1 MYSGCLTE
9 KSRNFRL
16 DCSQFIDI
24 HARIRVFRFRIA
36 VNRQSVTQHA
46 GCAKAA
52 ATDDKAQVVLRTA
65 DDSSPSPAFTSNS
78 MNNFT
83 TYFTWVL
90 AELDT
95 ALFENHSSADGVDV
109 SASVASQAQTQTKV
123 FASTARQDSHQV
135 CACHHPAVRHGL
147 GQYRIQLRGN

>member
-1 MYSGCLTE
+1 MQPIYRYPRQDLGVFG
-9 KSRNFRL
+9 FRT
-16 DCSQFIDI
+16 
-24 HARIRVFRFRIA
+24 V
-36 VNRQSVTQHA
+36 VNGQSVTQHA

-65 DDSSPSPAFTSNS
+65 DDSSTSSAFTSNS

-95 ALFENHSSADGVDV
+95 AL
-109 SASVASQAQTQTKV
+109 
-123 FASTARQDSHQV
+123 
-135 CACHHPAVRHGL
+135 L
-147 GQYRIQLRGN
+147 